1 MKRSSC
7 LALALLLIGFS
18 AARGASVYTET
29 FDTSTAGW
37 QDRDPGE
44 LVLTNETATG
54 NPGGCLRGTFAFA
67 GGIPPPES
75 DAFQATGRLSSA
87 NFIGDYSS
95 AGVSLL
101 GFDFRATN
109 IAPSALELRL
119 TSIGPGYTSLV
130 FRSFSSTNLAINT
143 WYSYAIS
150 LRDTASGQWL
160 GNTNDFSAIL
170 TNVSKV
176 EITIQRFG
184 SSAQNYLLDNVY
196 LAALPEASAQAS
208 ETGAVQVT
216 WSNLRTDES
225 YRADAAGALDST
237 WTTLSTFTATG
248 SVHTVIDTNAATH
261 QVYRLVIE

>member
-1 MKRSSC
+1 MKRLSC

-44 LVLTNETATG
+44 LILTNEATTG
-54 NPGGCLRGTFAFA
+54 NPGGCLRGTFALA

-75 DAFQATGRLSSA
+75 DAFQATGQLSSA

-109 IAPSALELRL
+109 VAPSSLELRL
-119 TSIGPGYTSLV
+119 TSVGPGYTSLV
-130 FRSFSSTNLAINT
+130 FRSFPSTNLSINT
-143 WYSYAIS
+143 WYSYAVS
-150 LRDTASGQWL
+150 LKDTASGQWL
-160 GNTNDFSAIL
+160 GNTNAFHTIL
-170 TNVSKV
+170 TNVSRV
-176 EITIQRFG
+176 EITVQRFG
-184 SSAQNYLLDNVY
+184 SGAQNYLIDNVY
-196 LAALPEASAQAS
+196 LAALPEASAHAV
-208 ETGAVQVT
+208 ETDSVQVV
-216 WSNLRTDES
+216 WSNLRADET
-225 YRADAAGALDST
+225 YRADAAGALDGT
-237 WTTLSTFTATG
+237 WTTLSAFTATS
-248 SVHTVIDTNAATH
+248 SVHTVVDTNASTH